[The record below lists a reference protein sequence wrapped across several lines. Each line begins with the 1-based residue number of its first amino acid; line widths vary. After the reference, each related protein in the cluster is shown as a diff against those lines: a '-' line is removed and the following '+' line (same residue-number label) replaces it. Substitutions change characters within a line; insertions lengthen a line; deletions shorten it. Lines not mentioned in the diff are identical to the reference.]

1 MAVAVFDAESVTF
14 TAKLAAPATG
24 VAPEST
30 PEFDRLRPTAV
41 RLPAP
46 DVTDQVYP
54 VPDPPVAASVC
65 AYATPP
71 YPTGSALAV
80 VIVSVGYTTTI

>member
-1 MAVAVFDAESVTF
+1 MAEVVIVSWALMVTVKLAVAVFEAESVTF

-30 PEFDRLRPTAV
+30 PVLERLKPTAV
-41 RLPAP
+41 RLLAP

-54 VPDPPVAASVC
+54 APDPPVAASVC
-65 AYATPP
+65 E
-71 YPTGSALAV
+71 
-80 VIVSVGYTTTI
+80 